1 MKKLLALASL
11 AILGAL
17 PAPLSAQ
24 DVTPFEINM
33 QRVRFGGPRNCAPTK
48 TYIVPTVQLYIQA
61 RNTGWAK
68 NGGAEA
74 KARVFTV
81 GLEKRDL
88 QRLAKRI
95 QDDLIAKLRATGNTV
110 ITYDE
115 IKADPDIAGAR
126 RRDDNPKYG
135 MPTQGFRAFPG
146 SDFVVVGPSDEQVF
160 GSDFL
165 GGPPLGKFTNTIRS
179 KNATLVFPEIY
190 LGTPVMIPGKGG
202 GGSIREAKLG
212 ISPALKL
219 FAANIWRTPPK
230 LGWCNIAV
238 AEHGMK
244 MVWPAVGDVQP
255 IGEEVNDYGAWSRK
269 NGDFA
274 FVLDQGEF
282 AAAVLSA
289 GYGVNDL
296 IAAY

>member
-1 MKKLLALASL
+1 MINKLLAVVLMLGLMPTPLA
-11 AILGAL
+11 
-17 PAPLSAQ
+17 AQ
-24 DVTPFEINM
+24 DATPFEINM
-33 QRVRFGGPRNCAPTK
+33 QRVRFGGPKSCAPTK

-61 RNTGWAK
+61 RNTGWAR

-81 GLEKRDL
+81 GLDKQQL
-88 QRLAKRI
+88 QALAKRI
-95 QDDLIAKLRATGNTV
+95 QDDLVAKLRAGGNIV
-110 ITYDE
+110 FTYDD
-115 IKADPDIAGAR
+115 IKADPDIAVAR

-135 MPTQGFRAFPG
+135 LPIQSLRAFPG

-160 GSDFL
+160 GTDFL
-165 GGPPLGKFTNTIRS
+165 GGPPLGKFTGAIKA

-202 GGSIREAKLG
+202 GGSFQAANLG

-230 LGWCNIAV
+230 LGWCNILV
-238 AEHGMK
+238 AEHGVRMIS
-244 MVWPAVGDVQP
+244 PAVGELQQMA
-255 IGEEVNDYGAWSRK
+255 EEVNDWGAWSRK

-274 FVLDQGEF
+274 FVLDRGAFDQG
-282 AAAVLSA
+282 VLSA
-289 GYGVNDL
+289 GYGVNNL
-296 IAAY
+296 IAAN